1 MNVAIVGSESWIAG
15 DLAKRLPYNLHLFH
29 RGNMSEFGTQRYNV
43 IINCI
48 GNARDQDIVE
58 TTVQFDSMII
68 DYMQM
73 VPDARYIF
81 FSSGA
86 AYSTD
91 FSSPVDWHSPAVVDI
106 NQIPNRYAS
115 AKLMAELRHRAL
127 PDLPIVDVRLFS
139 YFSETV
145 NPEAGLLMSQIVK
158 CIKHKLPLSAQ
169 TDLMIRDYIGADDL
183 ASLIQKI
190 IQAPAVNMVID
201 VVSKETVSVNELV
214 AEIMERYSL
223 KVVREAPQESL
234 QSTTGIKPRYYSEN
248 RAYEHFGWE
257 PTLTSLETII
267 LGMDKIFVDRDICL
281 T

>member
-1 MNVAIVGSESWIAG
+1 VNVAIVGSNSWIAG
-15 DLAKRLPYNLHLFH
+15 DLAKRLPYNLTLFH
-29 RGNMSEFGTQRYNV
+29 RDNMDQFGTQKYAV

-58 TTVQFDSMII
+58 TTVKYDSMILEYVKNI
-68 DYMQM
+68 
-73 VPDARYIF
+73 PDTKYIF

-86 AYSTD
+86 AYGFD
-91 FSSPVDWHSPAVVDI
+91 FASPVDWHSPAVVDI

-145 NPEAGLLMSQIVK
+145 NPEAGLLMSQVVK
-158 CIKHKLPLSAQ
+158 CIKHKLRMNVQ

-183 ASLIQKI
+183 AELIKKI
-190 IQAPAVNMVID
+190 IDAPSVNMAID
-201 VVSKETVSVNELV
+201 VVSKETISVNELV
-214 AEIMERYSL
+214 AEMMERYGL
-223 KVVREAPQESL
+223 KVAREAPQKAL
-234 QSTTGIKPRYYSEN
+234 QSTTGTKPRYYSEN
-248 RAYEHFGWE
+248 RAYEHFGWN
-257 PTLTSLETII
+257 PTRTSLETII
-267 LGMDKIFVDRDICL
+267 LGMDKIFVDSPVCL